1 MHLFPGHIG
10 AARFKTKFVRRW
22 HAGVPEWSKGPD
34 LSSGGKAFVGSN
46 PTPCTINLNLCGNH
60 LIFVIEQPNLP
71 SPSKI
76 SNLVITTD
84 AAFTLAGVDISS
96 SNRFANVSRREKRP
110 IDKTSSKE

>member
-1 MHLFPGHIG
+1 
-10 AARFKTKFVRRW
+10 
-22 HAGVPEWSKGPD
+22 
-34 LSSGGKAFVGSN
+34 
-46 PTPCTINLNLCGNH
+46 
-60 LIFVIEQPNLP
+60 LIFVIEQPNFP